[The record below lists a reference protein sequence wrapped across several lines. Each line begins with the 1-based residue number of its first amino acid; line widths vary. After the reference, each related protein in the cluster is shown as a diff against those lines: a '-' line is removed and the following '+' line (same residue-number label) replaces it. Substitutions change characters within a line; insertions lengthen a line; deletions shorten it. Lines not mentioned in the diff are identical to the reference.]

1 LAKQSSQLT
10 NANRINGRTLNPFPV
25 PSPAS
30 CDFSFSFWDL
40 KCAAAM
46 GCFLIQTGERKDL
59 LAVAGAGSAGW
70 NYGTAELVFG

>member
-1 LAKQSSQLT
+1 
-10 NANRINGRTLNPFPV
+10 
-25 PSPAS
+25 
-30 CDFSFSFWDL
+30 
-40 KCAAAM
+40 M